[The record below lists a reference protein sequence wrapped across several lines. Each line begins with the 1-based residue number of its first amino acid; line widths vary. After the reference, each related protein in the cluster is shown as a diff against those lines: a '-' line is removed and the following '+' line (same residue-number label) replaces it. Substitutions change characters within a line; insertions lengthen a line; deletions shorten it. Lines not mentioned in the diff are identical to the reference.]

1 MKRLIVE
8 FRDGYVNIPGDR
20 MVKLELECGSFI
32 EIYSKGELVGVFDIE
47 IIQKAYISE
56 KET

>member
-1 MKRLIVE
+1 MKRSIVE

-20 MVKLELECGSFI
+20 MVKLELDGGAFI
-32 EIYSKGELVGVFDIE
+32 EIYNKCELVGVFDIE

>member
-1 MKRLIVE
+1 MKRAIVE

-20 MVKLELECGSFI
+20 MVKLDLDGCQFI
-32 EIYSKGELVGVFDIE
+32 TIYNNGELVGVFDIE